1 MRDQPVEDRAPFG
14 LLEVERD
21 AFLVAVD
28 AEEVRAL
35 ALEKRRAPRARVVA
49 LARLFDLDDARA
61 HVGEQH
67 RAIRAR
73 QHARQVEN
81 RDSVEW
87 RHNEGMIIVYA
98 GSA

>member
-1 MRDQPVEDRAPFG
+1 M
-14 LLEVERD
+14 LEIERD
-21 AFLVAVD
+21 ALLVAVD

-35 ALEKRRAPRARVVA
+35 ALEKRRSPGARVVA
-49 LARLFDLDDARA
+49 FARLFDLDDARA

-73 QHARQVEN
+73 QHARQVQ
-81 RDSVEW
+81 DGDPAEW

>member
-1 MRDQPVEDRAPFG
+1 M
-14 LLEVERD
+14 LEVERD

-35 ALEKRRAPRARVVA
+35 AFEKRRAPRSRVVA
-49 LARLFDLDDARA
+49 LAGLLDLDDARA

-67 RAIRAR
+67 RAVRAG
-73 QHARQVEN
+73 QHAREVEN
-81 RDSVEW
+81 GDTVEW
-87 RHNEGMIIVYA
+87 RHNEAMIILYA